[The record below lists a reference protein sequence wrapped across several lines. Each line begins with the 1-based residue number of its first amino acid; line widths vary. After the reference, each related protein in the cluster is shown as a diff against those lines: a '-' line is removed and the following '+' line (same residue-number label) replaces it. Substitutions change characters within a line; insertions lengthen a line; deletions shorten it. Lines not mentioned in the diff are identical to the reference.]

1 MEMKHYAREDDKESQ
16 NISIHVCR
24 ELAKD
29 LSQNKTRRGSSC
41 RQFLEKLQDLKTWT
55 PTNRCKTFSAC
66 RWMEVFSFVLSRT
79 QFCKMERLRLQNPEN
94 ICSPPVPN
102 ANYDLKPKLL
112 GSMDRSERHQIQ
124 APPSLQRY
132 LVRVRSA
139 PSGLKGARMTDVDKN
154 QTTCDLGQRGAAD
167 TVVPAGA
174 P

>member
-102 ANYDLKPKLL
+102 ANYDLKPKYHSKSYSGAWTGLNGTRFRL
-112 GSMDRSERHQIQ
+112 H
-124 APPSLQRY
+124 
-132 LVRVRSA
+132 RVCNA
-139 PSGLKGARMTDVDKN
+139 TLYV
-154 QTTCDLGQRGAAD
+154 
-167 TVVPAGA
+167 
-174 P
+174 